1 MRALIAAGLV
11 ALAVAASADARTQT
25 VSSEAGFQAAA
36 RELRAT
42 GGTIVLRRGQYGTLV
57 IRARS
62 GRWLTVRGK
71 PGVTVRYLV
80 IRHARRVRVE
90 RLRVRGG
97 ILNVHS
103 SSSVVLDRVRVV
115 RARMSLAGANG
126 VTIRRSVFTRCGEN
140 REACLSTGWG
150 QWASSH
156 VRVLGSRFVDCF
168 GCDFI
173 RGSIGTGFV
182 LRGSLLA
189 RAVPGAVR
197 PVLALQ
203 PPGRHPD
210 DRRAQHPH
218 RGQPVR
224 ARLPRRRP
232 ALPERRHPGPDDPQQ
247 RLPGTDP
254 AFPDFAGVA
263 AITLGH
269 HRTDEPAVPVR
280 ARIVNNTILTGTPR
294 ANGWASSV
302 YLTPSYLNVPL
313 ELRPIVANNVIG
325 LAAMPERLCALAS
338 VSSRNIVRDGVAC
351 SDADA
356 VLDPMLSESG
366 VPLDGSPVI
375 DQADPAWST
384 GRDLRGRVRDD
395 LPDIGAFEF

>member
-1 MRALIAAGLV
+1 MTGGRSILIEGNRFGLV
-11 ALAVAASADARTQT
+11 YHGAAQLYLNGD
-25 VSSEAGFQAAA
+25 
-36 RELRAT
+36 
-42 GGTIVLRRGQYGTLV
+42 IRGL
-57 IRARS
+57 
-62 GRWLTVRGK
+62 
-71 PGVTVRYLV
+71 
-80 IRHARRVRVE
+80 
-90 RLRVRGG
+90 
-97 ILNVHS
+97 
-103 SSSVVLDRVRVV
+103 
-115 RARMSLAGANG
+115 
-126 VTIRRSVFTRCGEN
+126 TIRNNVF
-140 REACLSTGWG
+140 L
-150 QWASSH
+150 
-156 VRVLGSRFVDCF
+156 
-168 GCDFI
+168 
-173 RGSIGTGFV
+173 
-182 LRGSLLA
+182 
-189 RAVPGAVR
+189 
-197 PVLALQ
+197 
-203 PPGRHPD
+203 
-210 DRRAQHPH
+210 
-218 RGQPVR
+218 
-224 ARLPRRRP
+224 
-232 ALPERRHPGPDDPQQ
+232 
-247 RLPGTDP
+247 GTDP